1 MRLGNSALESNDD
14 HLSSDPKPC
23 PVTHQLRLRH
33 AFSEINVHRRK
44 TDISKEKGSILPVCV
59 GWEPPV
65 NDTASSSAS
74 ERIIIRV
81 TVSSRGG
88 LSQSRVVSTLN
99 LLRAAFCVP
108 GKRNRCHCG
117 SLGHYK
123 RGQPSGA
130 ENY

>member
-14 HLSSDPKPC
+14 HLSSDAKPC

-33 AFSEINVHRRK
+33 AFSEINVHNRK

-59 GWEPPV
+59 EWEPPV

-88 LSQSRVVSTLN
+88 LSQSGVVSTLN
-99 LLRAAFCVP
+99 LLRAAFQESEIDAIVALSAIISVGNPLVP
-108 GKRNRCHCG
+108 KTID
-117 SLGHYK
+117 
-123 RGQPSGA
+123 
-130 ENY
+130 